1 MSKYPAARQP
11 TLYFIGV
18 TTPQSSIMKVFPNWA
33 KALGLQD
40 AAIRGVDLKTHDEA
54 SAYREIVAHIK
65 DDPLSLGALVTTH
78 KIDLLHAAGDLFDSL
93 DYYATA
99 MEEISCIS
107 KRGSQL
113 RGHAKDPITSGLAL
127 EAFLPRDY
135 WRQTGAEVLVLGA
148 GGSSI
153 AINSYLMK
161 PEFGAN
167 RPSKIFVTNRSAGR
181 LEMSRE
187 ILGRIAPG
195 FPCEFH
201 QATGPKVNDDLLN
214 RLKRGSLVINAT
226 GLGKDAPGSP
236 LTDAA
241 YFPVDGIAWDFN
253 YRGDLAFLAQARK
266 HQKARNLTIEDG
278 WTYFIHG
285 WTQVIFEVFDLKI
298 EAGSPKFQ
306 ELCRLAEETVAHA

>member
-1 MSKYPAARQP
+1 MSKYPTARQP

-18 TTPQSSIMKVFPNWA
+18 TTGQSSIMKVFPRWA
-33 KALGLQD
+33 KALGLRE
-40 AAIRGVDLKTHDEA
+40 AVVKGVDLKIHDEA

-78 KIDLLHAAGDLFDSL
+78 KIDLLHAARDLFEYL
-93 DYYATA
+93 DHYATA
-99 MEEISCIS
+99 MQEISCIS

-135 WRQTGAEVLVLGA
+135 WRQTGAEVLVMGA

-153 AINSYLMK
+153 AVNSYLMK

-167 RPSKIFVTNRSAGR
+167 RPSKIFVTNRSPGR

-187 ILGRIAPG
+187 ILGRIAPE

-214 RLKRGSLVINAT
+214 RLKRGSLVVNAT
-226 GLGKDAPGSP
+226 GLGKDVPGSP
-236 LTDAA
+236 ITDTAC
-241 YFPVDGIAWDFN
+241 FPHNGIAWEFN
-253 YRGDLAFLAQARK
+253 YRGDLTFLAQARK
-266 HQKARNLTIEDG
+266 QQKARNLTIEDG
-278 WTYFIHG
+278 WIYFIHG

-298 EAGSPKFQ
+298 EVGSLKFR
-306 ELCRLAEETVAHA
+306 ELCSIAEETLIHA